1 MRVKVAATFVAAVVV
16 ASAHASTLPP
26 PSFRLA
32 WFPSAIAAAGPRVA
46 IASADC
52 TILVATLAGNSKRV
66 AVRAPR
72 QCRDNESDVALWDL
86 WLGRAAL
93 AITTIDAPSPHGE
106 SYALWT
112 GPLPRGPLR
121 QQGDDWGWTD
131 SDEPHTFGCAWSIAA
146 GGGVIASAQVPNTLG
161 PYETACPAG
170 PSSKIMLSGAA
181 PAQLTVAG
189 SWSILATDGKRLALA
204 RLDQVGRETGELAV
218 FDLHGK
224 RLAAPKLAPAVVKSA
239 FKGWLAPEGL
249 VVETGRG
256 VSGPGWTVSG
266 GRAATVAEGRL
277 LYLKGRTV
285 RVRRLR
291 GGADRALLKLPTSR
305 ALLAAGSFG
314 LAIAT
319 GTDESSRVFRVPWR
333 TIDRTLPRR

>member
-1 MRVKVAATFVAAVVV
+1 MRVNVAATLVAAVVV
-16 ASAHASTLPP
+16 GSAHASALPP

-52 TILVATLAGNSKRV
+52 TMVVATLAANSKRV
-66 AVRAPR
+66 AVRAPG

-131 SDEPHTFGCAWSIAA
+131 SDEPHTFGCARSIAA
-146 GGGVIASAQVPNTLG
+146 GGGVIASVQVPNILG

-181 PAQLTVAG
+181 PTQLTVAG
-189 SWSILATDGKRLALA
+189 SWSILATDGKRVALA
-204 RLDQVGRETGELAV
+204 RLNQAGRETGELAV
-218 FDLHGK
+218 FDLRGK
-224 RLAAPKLAPAVVKSA
+224 RLAAPKVAPAVVKTA

-256 VSGPGWTVSG
+256 ISGPGWTVR

-277 LYLKGRTV
+277 LYLEGRTV
-285 RVRRLR
+285 HVRRLR

-314 LAIAT
+314 LAIVA

>member
-1 MRVKVAATFVAAVVV
+1 VTVAATLVAAAVVASTQ
-16 ASAHASTLPP
+16 ASALPP

-32 WFPSAIAAAGPRVA
+32 WYPSALAAAGPRVA
-46 IASADC
+46 VAASDC
-52 TILVATLAGNSKRV
+52 RILVAALAADSKPV
-66 AVRAPR
+66 AVRAPK
-72 QCRDNESDVALWDL
+72 QCRDRESDVALWDL
-86 WLGRAAL
+86 RLGRAAL
-93 AITTIDAPSPHGE
+93 AVTTIDAPSPHGE

-131 SDEPHTFGCAWSIAA
+131 SSVPHTFGCAWSIAA
-146 GGGVIASAQVPNTLG
+146 GGGVIAFAQVPNLLG
-161 PYETACPAG
+161 PFEPACPAG
-170 PSSKIMLSGAA
+170 PTSKIILRGAA

-189 SWSILATDGKRLALA
+189 SWSILATDGRRLALA
-204 RLDQVGRETGELAV
+204 RLDRVGRETGELAL
-218 FDLHGK
+218 FDLRGK
-224 RLAAPKLAPAVVKSA
+224 RLAAPKVARAVVKSA
-239 FKGWLAPEGL
+239 FQGWLAPEGL
-249 VVETGRG
+249 ILETGRG
-256 VSGPGWTVSG
+256 VSGPGWTVRG
-266 GRAATVAEGRL
+266 VRAATVALGRL
-277 LYLKGRTV
+277 IYLKGRTV

-319 GTDESSRVFRVPWR
+319 GTEDSSTVFRVPWR